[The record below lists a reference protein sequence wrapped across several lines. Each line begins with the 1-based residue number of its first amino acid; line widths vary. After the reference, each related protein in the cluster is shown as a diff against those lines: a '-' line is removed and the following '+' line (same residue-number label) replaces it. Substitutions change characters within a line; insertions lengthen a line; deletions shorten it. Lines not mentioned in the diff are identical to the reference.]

1 MPTPLPPNRHIGS
14 GGEPSHLFVLDLIS
28 SCLFSFLNVP
38 YELFSLL
45 NSQSDGKTEKGD
57 AGNGRKDR
65 QSSYPGSS
73 TLTVVVSSCL
83 LLGVDENCSAST
95 VLNVQNEA
103 SGITSF
109 QINKKPKTSAYTS
122 LVISSKTEPR

>member
-1 MPTPLPPNRHIGS
+1 MS

-45 NSQSDGKTEKGD
+45 NSQSDGKTGKGD
-57 AGNGRKDR
+57 AGNGGKDR

-73 TLTVVVSSCL
+73 TLTAVVSSCL
-83 LLGVDENCSAST
+83 LLGVGENCSAST
-95 VLNVQNEA
+95 VLNAQNEA

-109 QINKKPKTSAYTS
+109 QINKNPKTSAYMS